1 MIVYCVIV
9 CYRPDLENLSRIC
22 TALLFS
28 KTKVILVDNTEKSYI
43 NNFSKDLG
51 VDLIIL
57 NENSGIAK
65 AQNIGIKLAIEK
77 GAEVIV
83 FFDQDSIIENDF
95 IPILLSPLKISQPM
109 VVSPMFY
116 DKEHG
121 FRFPS
126 YNLNKFGLLKE
137 IDFKGNDDIYA
148 VDVIISSGSAA
159 TKEVFD
165 IVGLMNEDYF
175 IDFVDTEWSLRCRYK
190 VIPIIVNPQ
199 AKMIHT
205 IGDKSINMYFMRLFV
220 HNAIRS
226 YYKVRN
232 SFLFLRNENVP
243 LLLGVKEIVSAL
255 VHNLLVILFVEEK
268 NKYVMSYFS
277 AVRDGLLNRKGK
289 KIEHNEN

>member
-1 MIVYCVIV
+1 MNIYCVIV
-9 CYRPDLENLSRIC
+9 CYYPNVDNLVGIVLK
-22 TALLFS
+22 LLS
-28 KTKVILVDNTEKSYI
+28 SNAKVILVDNTEKSYI
-43 NNFSKDLG
+43 NNFSKYLG
-51 VDLIIL
+51 VDLISL
-57 NENSGIAK
+57 NENCGIAK
-65 AQNIGIKLAIEK
+65 AQNIGIQLAIEK
-77 GAEVIV
+77 GAEILV

-95 IPILLSPLKISQPM
+95 IPILTSSLKIKQPM

-137 IDFKGNDDIYA
+137 IEFRGNETIYA

-190 VIPIIVNPQ
+190 GIPIIVNPQ
-199 AKMIHT
+199 AKMIHV

-220 HNAIRS
+220 HSSLRS

-232 SFLFLRNENVP
+232 SFLFMRNENVP
-243 LLLGVKEIVSAL
+243 LLMGLKEIASAL

-268 NKYVMSYFS
+268 KKYAISYFI

-289 KIEHNEN
+289 KN